1 MIPCQI
7 KGVSSTP
14 VNSIGQA
21 LNYVTITAEVGQ
33 AAVLKPYVME
43 LPITIVEQDILEQLG
58 AHIQF

>member
-7 KGVSSTP
+7 KRVSSTP
-14 VNSIGQA
+14 VNFIGQA
-21 LNYVTITAEVGQ
+21 LNYVTITAENGQ

-43 LPITIVEQDILEQLG
+43 LPITIVGWDVLEKWG